1 VNSESG
7 EVSIKELFQIVWK
20 EKWLIICITAVC
32 ALTAAGVAWMS
43 PNKYQ
48 ATIVLSPV
56 TTNSA
61 SNKLGNVASQL
72 GGLAALAGISVNT
85 ESNKAESVA
94 VLQSQLLTERFIQ
107 EKNLLPILFSDQWD
121 PEAKDWKHGS
131 ASKQRTLWRANEEF
145 EKIRKVDED
154 RKTGLV
160 TLKITWTDPVV
171 AAAWANGLVAM
182 TNDSLR
188 SRAID
193 EAEKHVLFLSKQAA
207 ATDVAEVRTAIYGM
221 VESEIK
227 TEMLAKGPGD
237 FALKVIDPAVAP
249 ERKTSPIRTLWILVG
264 TLIGLVISFFVLY
277 IRSLWRQ
284 E

>member
-7 EVSIKELFQIVWK
+7 EVSIKELFQIIWK

-32 ALTAAGVAWMS
+32 ALTAAGVAWML

-56 TTNSA
+56 TTNST
-61 SNKLGNVASQL
+61 SNRLGSMASQL

-94 VLQSQLLTERFIQ
+94 VLQSELLTERFIQ
-107 EKNLLPILFSDQWD
+107 ENNLLPVLFADQWD
-121 PEAKDWKHGS
+121 LQAKDWKPGT
-131 ASKQRTLWRANEEF
+131 AIKQRTLWRANEAF

-160 TLKITWTDPVV
+160 TLRITWTDPVV

-182 TNDSLR
+182 TNDTLR
-188 SRAID
+188 ARAID
-193 EAEKHVLFLSKQAA
+193 EAEKHVMFLSKQAA

-249 ERKTSPIRTLWILVG
+249 ERKTSPIRTLWVLGGI
-264 TLIGLVISFFVLY
+264 LIGLVMSFLVLY
-277 IRSLWRQ
+277 IRSQWRQ
-284 E
+284 G